1 MFAVYNSRR
10 SHSYATIDS
19 TAMPIIQEEITVRPP
34 ALPPSRPPKEPF
46 NIFKSVFKWQTPSDN
61 NFAYNS
67 LSQSSINTSGQSVCT
82 IVTDIGRDSPVM
94 PVNGLNSICER

>member
-1 MFAVYNSRR
+1 MYNSRR

-19 TAMPIIQEEITVRPP
+19 SASPIITEEITVKPP
-34 ALPPSRPPKEPF
+34 ALPPSRPPKEPSF
-46 NIFKSVFKWQTPSDN
+46 NILRNVFKWQVPTS

-67 LSQSSINTSGQSVCT
+67 LSQSSVNSSGQSVCT

-94 PVNGLNSICER
+94 PVNGLDSICER